1 MNIVVI
7 HFWPPTNKKSE
18 KNKKTKT
25 IEKMLEENK
34 KYINEK
40 NILEHPGNCQKLIE
54 TNTRLGNL
62 TVYFQG
68 IKALLAKKNSI

>member
-1 MNIVVI
+1 
-7 HFWPPTNKKSE
+7 
-18 KNKKTKT
+18 
-25 IEKMLEENK
+25 MLEENK

-40 NILEHPGNCQKLIE
+40 NIPEHLENCQKLIKTYTKLE
-54 TNTRLGNL
+54 NL